1 MVYFLL
7 LLSIF
12 LSPFHGQPTGL
23 AEMDPPLVEKT
34 LDMDGIT
41 RTYVV
46 FQPDNASAEPMPVV
60 FGFHGSGG
68 NGRNFLLKS
77 GWMDV
82 ARKEGILLVFPS
94 ALRYCTEEDNEV
106 NPARS
111 KWNDGKLASYL
122 CDGQTPA
129 NDVAFFRQLVEQIA
143 LDYPV
148 DEQAIFA
155 TGFSN
160 GGAFVGRLT
169 QECPDLLAATASVA
183 GGMNAG
189 IMPGQ
194 GVTSAMLVMGGDDPG
209 IASKFDG
216 PIPQGEAIVQHPV
229 IADMM
234 GRYTDALGLSPTYA
248 FKETRHAWTFRYDQS
263 ILGEANEF
271 RFQVVR
277 KMKHVY
283 PNGQNHPLVISEPVW
298 SFFNTHRKTSQP

>member
-12 LSPFHGQPTGL
+12 LSPVQGQQTRM
-23 AEMDPPLVEKT
+23 ADTDPPITEKT
-34 LDMDGIT
+34 LVVDGTT

-46 FQPDNASAEPMPVV
+46 FQPEQTAGETMPVV

-77 GWMDV
+77 GWMDL

-94 ALRYCTEEDNEV
+94 AMRYCTEEENEV
-106 NPARS
+106 RPNRS

-122 CDGQTPA
+122 CEGQTPA
-129 NDVAFFRQLVEQIA
+129 NDVAFFRELVHQVS

-148 DEQAIFA
+148 DKHAIYA

-160 GGAFVGRLT
+160 GAAFVGRLT

-209 IASKFDG
+209 IASKFEG
-216 PIPQGEAIVQHPV
+216 PIPQGEAIVQHSV

-234 GRYTDALGLSPTYA
+234 GRYTDALGLSPTYS

-271 RFQVVR
+271 RFQVIR
-277 KMKHVY
+277 KMKHLY
-283 PNGQNHPLVISEPVW
+283 PNGQNHPLVISEPIW
-298 SFFNTHRKTSQP
+298 SFFNTHRKKAQP